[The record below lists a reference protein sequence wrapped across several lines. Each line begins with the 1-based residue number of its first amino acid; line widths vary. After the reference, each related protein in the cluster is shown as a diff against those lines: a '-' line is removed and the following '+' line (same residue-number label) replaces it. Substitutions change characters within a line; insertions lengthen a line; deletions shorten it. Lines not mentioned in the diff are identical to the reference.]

1 MKYENARSNRWL
13 TVVLITP
20 EVFGVDPST
29 IFRTYGASR
38 EDVRLALE
46 GENIEAKPLWKPMH
60 LQPVF
65 QVEALS
71 AKGMAGS
78 GKSMALDTRMTE
90 DGRRVAEGGKCRALS
105 AKSIAKRTEVGC
117 QRSEVRRANND
128 WKRGW

>member
-78 GKSMALDTRMTE
+78 GKRM
-90 DGRRVAEGGKCRALS
+90 ALS